1 MKEINIKKILQ
12 FIIPSL
18 IGILLFMM
26 PVPYMD
32 GKFVT
37 YAEGFTIPIAIIKD
51 FIQGLLSNVLSLL
64 ILISISIT
72 FVVTLYTK
80 LLKPKYILN
89 NLFLNNLF
97 NVSWIWTIIRIFG
110 TIFVFITYYKY
121 DIEMIYSS
129 NTGGLLLNDLMP
141 ILFIIFFLAGLLLPL
156 ILDFGLLE
164 FVGVLSSRV
173 MRPLFGLPGR
183 SSVDCITSW
192 LGDGTIG
199 VLLTNKQLIAGYYT
213 KREAA
218 VIATSF
224 SAVSITFCLVVI
236 SQVKLESYF
245 LYMIAT
251 VAITGIVCAII
262 LPKLFPLSKIEDTFI
277 KENEN
282 RDNEVLPKGKQLVS
296 YALEKAVKR
305 ADSCPSLSIFLK
317 DGFKNVLDMWLGV
330 LPIVMCM
337 GTIALVLAEETP
349 VFTYLGLPFI
359 PYLELLQIPDAALMS
374 ETIMVGFADMFLPSV
389 IGASIESDLTRFV
402 IACLSVSQLIYMS
415 EVGGLILATKI
426 PVSLFQLFLIFL
438 LRTIIS
444 LPIIAVIAHQIF

>member
-121 DIEMIYSS
+121 NIEMIYSS

-438 LRTIIS
+438 LRTLIS

>member
-349 VFTYLGLPFI
+349 IFTYLGLPFI

-438 LRTIIS
+438 LRTLIS

>member
-1 MKEINIKKILQ
+1 
-12 FIIPSL
+12 
-18 IGILLFMM
+18 MM

-51 FIQGLLSNVLSLL
+51 LIQGLLSNVLSLL

-72 FVVTLYTK
+72 FIVTLYTK
-80 LLKPKYILN
+80 ILKPKYILN
-89 NLFLNNLF
+89 NSFLNNLF

-121 DIEMIYSS
+121 NVEMIYSS

-282 RDNEVLPKGKQLVS
+282 RDNEVLPKGKKLVS

-305 ADSCPSLSIFLK
+305 ADSCPSLPIFLK

-349 VFTYLGLPFI
+349 IFTYLGLPFI

-374 ETIMVGFADMFLPSV
+374 ETIMVGFADMFLPAV

-426 PVSLFQLFLIFL
+426 PVSLFQLFIIFL
-438 LRTIIS
+438 LRTVIS
-444 LPIIAVIAHQIF
+444 LPIIALIAHMIF

>member
-51 FIQGLLSNVLSLL
+51 FIPGLLSNVLSLL

-438 LRTIIS
+438 LRTLIS

>member
-438 LRTIIS
+438 LRTLIS

>member
-121 DIEMIYSS
+121 NVEMIYSS

-438 LRTIIS
+438 LRTLIS